1 MLLYI
6 VHNPSNWQKMI
17 SYYLVLILF
26 SNSVRSLTE
35 SVCEDIADI
44 GFVILSQP
52 NEYHNNLAEQLKQS
66 ISDQAQKLGCKEE
79 IKIYESHKDF
89 GDIPG
94 HWTVIPLFKKLSK
107 FKNLKWVF
115 FLEDRTRI
123 NIQEVLKIF
132 SSYNASQHIFIGH
145 ALRDLNPTIIH
156 HFAATDGDSV
166 ILYPHFSAG
175 FFISFSL
182 IMKLTGKCKDCL
194 FSIDPKY
201 ELAKFIW
208 EHSNIKIIHEPH
220 LCLRKNT
227 VACATWI
234 MDEISDCGP
243 SVSSKK
249 IFVAVKTC
257 KKFHKDRVKVLKTTW
272 GPDVENLLLF
282 SDAEDKSIPTIQL
295 NVKNV
300 DAGHCEKT
308 LNILKFFVGNISFDW
323 LTIVDDDT
331 LLSFQ
336 RLSKL
341 LSCYNS
347 TDDVV
352 IGEKYGYSISDS
364 FGYNYPTGGSGIIF
378 SKPSLEKLITHCQ
391 CPSIDSPDDM
401 IIGVCLKTL
410 NIVLTHSPFFHQA
423 RPTDYSPQFLAYM
436 KHISFHKHW
445 MIDPYAVYKEW
456 LQDNHIIKVEHSE
469 L

>member
-1 MLLYI
+1 
-6 VHNPSNWQKMI
+6 MI
-17 SYYLVLILF
+17 SYYIILF
-26 SNSVRSLTE
+26 LLCNSLRCVKGLKE
-35 SVCEDIADI
+35 PVCRDIAEI

-52 NEYHNNLAEQLKQS
+52 NEYHNNLAEQLKQN
-66 ISDQAQKLGCKEE
+66 ILDQVLKLGCKEE
-79 IKIYESHKDF
+79 INIYKSHEDF
-89 GDIPG
+89 GDILG
-94 HWTVIPLFKKLSK
+94 HWTVIPLFKKLSE
-107 FKNLKWVF
+107 FKNLKWIF
-115 FLEDRTRI
+115 FLEDQTHV
-123 NIQEVLKIF
+123 NVQKMVKTM
-132 SSYNASQHIFIGH
+132 SSYNSSQDIFAGH

-156 HFAATDGDSV
+156 HFATTDGDSV
-166 ILYPHFSAG
+166 ILYPHFSTG

-208 EHSNIKIIHEPH
+208 ENSNIKIIHELH

-227 VACATWI
+227 DACATWI
-234 MDEISDCGP
+234 TGEFPECGP
-243 SVSSKK
+243 SISPKQ

-272 GPDVENLLLF
+272 GPEVENLLLF
-282 SDAEDKSIPTIQL
+282 SDAEDQSIPTMQL

-300 DAGHCEKT
+300 DVGHCEKT
-308 LNILKFFVGNISFDW
+308 LSIIKLFVSSDISFDW

-331 LLSFQ
+331 LLSFP
-336 RLSKL
+336 RLIKL

-352 IGEKYGYSISDS
+352 IGERYGYSISNS
-364 FGYNYPTGGSGIIF
+364 FGYNYPTGGSGMIF
-378 SKPSLEKLITHCQ
+378 SRPSLEKLITHCQ

-410 NIVLTHSPFFHQA
+410 NIPLTHSPFFHQA
-423 RPTDYSPQFLAYM
+423 RPTDYSPLFLAPI

-445 MIDPYAVYKEW
+445 MIDPYAVYEEW
-456 LQDNHIIKVEHSE
+456 LQDNHIAKIKHSE